1 MSSNLIWREFSPVIQ
16 VLTVDAMEA
25 LWKVMLAALV
35 VCLALF
41 MEALSCLLMP
51 PPNMFPLLTLV
62 PVVLVPVPFCL
73 IRACGGGDSELSET
87 PRRAYPCANSA
98 LRTDE
103 FCAPC
108 GCRGKHWAEFFTAMI
123 ATGVFAVPALLLI
136 THTIHFKARRLVPPP
151 YAAHASQLVS
161 CRRRPSRSAASA
173 SSASVPASTP
183 SAARAMT
190 GVTRRGC

>member
-1 MSSNLIWREFSPVIQ
+1 MSSNLIWREFSPVVSIIQ

-25 LWKVMLAALV
+25 LWKIMLAALV

-41 MEALSCLLMP
+41 MEALSCLIMP

-98 LRTDE
+98 LRT
-103 FCAPC
+103 
-108 GCRGKHWAEFFTAMI
+108 G
-123 ATGVFAVPALLLI
+123 
-136 THTIHFKARRLVPPP
+136 
-151 YAAHASQLVS
+151 
-161 CRRRPSRSAASA
+161 
-173 SSASVPASTP
+173 
-183 SAARAMT
+183 
-190 GVTRRGC
+190 